1 MWQKKHHTRL
11 FGLLLACGTS
21 LVCAETRYV
30 TDELQLSLYEETNSQ
45 GALLQRLNS
54 GTELELLDLQGMY
67 AKVRTK
73 EGVEGWTKAGFLI
86 TEKPARAQLLDLKQE
101 NEALQNKLEESQRQ
115 VAASRGELEK
125 LQQNQGDAYG
135 ELTERLAQAEKVAA
149 TVEQLRQ
156 ENDEF
161 RGRLDSDELLI
172 PVNWALI
179 ASGIALVLGMI
190 AGIALFDY
198 RSRRRHGGYR
208 IY

>member
-11 FGLLLACGTS
+11 FGLLLACSTS

-101 NEALQNKLEESQRQ
+101 NEALQNKLEESQQQ

-161 RGRLDSDELLI
+161 RERLDSDQLLI